1 MTDQFVIDIRRV
13 EIQKQQQEEAIFA
26 LRSEQE
32 AIDRDHLVKIEEKLR
47 ILHDK
52 YGEEIPSD
60 EDEKSLMRQ
69 KVGLK
74 QKFEKLLN
82 LQEQMKADIVYENE
96 TRQDVLISLDEAF
109 SMNKNILCKTR
120 LAFNFEKCIK
130 DIRSTLKEIGAP
142 HDHPLVKKVV
152 PWPIWENMKNLSL
165 ELYE

>member
-69 KVGLK
+69 KVGMK
-74 QKFEKLLN
+74 QKFE
-82 LQEQMKADIVYENE
+82 
-96 TRQDVLISLDEAF
+96 
-109 SMNKNILCKTR
+109 
-120 LAFNFEKCIK
+120 
-130 DIRSTLKEIGAP
+130 
-142 HDHPLVKKVV
+142 
-152 PWPIWENMKNLSL
+152 
-165 ELYE
+165 